1 MSVRPSACIFSAL
14 TGRITVKFGMRVLR
28 KTVENIQVWLK
39 SDRNMKTKVSFDI
52 VGDIKWPLKRCLR
65 VEWYQV

>member
-1 MSVRPSACIFSAL
+1 M
-14 TGRITVKFGMRVLR
+14 KFGMRVLR

-65 VEWYQV
+65 VELYQAVRRAAEV